1 MKPPTTN
8 TNNLKEI
15 LQFRERSDRLKK
27 EASKAEGAS
36 EQLEKEMRTEFG
48 VKTIEEARKLL
59 EEREEADRKMERLLQ
74 KEMTKF
80 NEKWEGKINENSSRD

>member
-1 MKPPTTN
+1 MKPSPTDTL
-8 TNNLKEI
+8 NLKEI
-15 LQFRERSDRLKK
+15 VTFREKIDRLKK
-27 EASKAEGAS
+27 EADKAEGAS
-36 EQLEKEMRTEFG
+36 EQLEKEMRAEFG

-59 EEREEADRKMERLLQ
+59 EEREETDRKMERLLQ